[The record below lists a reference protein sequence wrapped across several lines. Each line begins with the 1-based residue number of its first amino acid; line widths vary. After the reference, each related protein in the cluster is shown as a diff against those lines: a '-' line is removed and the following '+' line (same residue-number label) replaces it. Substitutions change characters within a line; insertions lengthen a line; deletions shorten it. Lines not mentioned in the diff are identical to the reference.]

1 MLGSVSGH
9 ECPVMIGGVDKPLWL
24 NGCGG
29 DVAKV
34 RGGKTGIRG
43 SLVPYRVIS
52 YSNNEGAVL
61 LFYRMLAN
69 GHHCD

>member
-1 MLGSVSGH
+1 
-9 ECPVMIGGVDKPLWL
+9 MIGGVDKPLWL

-43 SLVPYRVIS
+43 SLVPYRVRALKERELNWMRLI
-52 YSNNEGAVL
+52 AAL
-61 LFYRMLAN
+61 
-69 GHHCD
+69 